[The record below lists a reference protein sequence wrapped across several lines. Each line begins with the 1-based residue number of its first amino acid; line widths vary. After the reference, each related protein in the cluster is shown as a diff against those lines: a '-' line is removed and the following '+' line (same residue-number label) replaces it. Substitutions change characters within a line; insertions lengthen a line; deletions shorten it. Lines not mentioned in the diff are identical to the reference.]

1 MVAIAL
7 VIAIGTG
14 MFTGLG
20 SLETWRKRSN
30 DESFALLNAH
40 DLKVTLAEG
49 SFARTDELRRAAGS
63 LPGQLGVAGAEER
76 LVVPTQVDASRAG
89 RTLLVPGV
97 LVGVDVTARGR
108 PIDGIAV
115 ERGRSLRAGDAGS
128 SVAVV
133 ESGFAER
140 ATMPTGATIRIAGGS
155 RLSTI
160 GQGTSPEYFL
170 VTRPGGGEF
179 GGAESRFAVLFV
191 PLRAAQA
198 ASERGGAVNE
208 LLVKLPSG
216 ADAAAAAAPLE
227 RALDRRLPELGVTVE
242 TLADEPA
249 HRVLYKDA
257 EGDQRIYGIFA
268 WLILAGAAFACFNL
282 ASRVVEAQRR
292 EIGVGM
298 ALGVTPRELAV
309 RPLLLGA
316 EVALLGALL
325 GLALGV
331 LVRAP
336 LRSALEQLLPLPVI
350 ATPFEPAVFLRGALI
365 GFLLPL
371 VATALPVWR
380 AVRVQ
385 PVEAIRVGFR
395 SAKAS
400 GLAPVLRHLRLP
412 GGSLGQTPA
421 RNVLR
426 APRRT
431 LMTVLGIAAVIAA
444 LVSMLGLI
452 DSFLRTVDR
461 SEQEV
466 AGDTPSRVEVALDG
480 FHPHR
485 SDEIR
490 QLAADPAVVAA
501 EPRIAVPAELSA
513 GRENF
518 DIGLQLVDYGS
529 RMWRP
534 TVSDGRPDHDGI
546 LLAEKAA
553 DDLGVRPGDTVVLRH
568 PRRTGPKAFET
579 VQTRVRVAGL
589 HPDPFRTAAYMDT
602 RQAGLLGLR
611 GLANRVHV
619 VPAAGSS
626 LDEVQRALSAAPGVV
641 SVESV
646 IANTQLM
653 EDRMDDF
660 LGVLRVIEAFVLLLA
675 LLIAFNSSSISAD
688 ERAREHATMFA
699 FGVPLTA
706 AARLAVTEG
715 LILGIA
721 ATVLG
726 VAASL
731 ALTGWVVHG
740 VVPDTFP
747 DIGIVVS
754 LSGGSLAAA
763 LLLGTAAVAFAPL
776 LTVRRMRRMD
786 VPSALRVVE

>member
-1 MVAIAL
+1 MLAIAL

-40 DLKVTLAEG
+40 DLKVTLAES
-49 SFARTDELRRAAGS
+49 SFARAGELRRAVGS
-63 LPGQLGVAGAEER
+63 LPSDLRVAGAEER
-76 LVVPTQVDASRAG
+76 LVVPTQVDASRPD
-89 RTLLVPGV
+89 RTVLVPGA
-97 LVGVDVTARGR
+97 LVGVAVTARGR
-108 PIDGIAV
+108 PIDGIAA
-115 ERGRSLRAGDAGS
+115 ERGRGLRARDARS
-128 SVAVV
+128 PVAVV
-133 ESGFAER
+133 ESGFAEQ
-140 ATMPTGATIRIAGGS
+140 AGLPTKATIRIAGGG
-155 RLSTI
+155 RLRTI

-191 PLRAAQA
+191 PLGVAQA
-198 ASERGGAVNE
+198 ASGHPGAVNE
-208 LLVKLPSG
+208 LLVNLPAG
-216 ADAAAAAAPLE
+216 ADAEAAAAPVE
-227 RALDRRLPELGVTVE
+227 RALDQRLPELGVTVE

-257 EGDQRIYGIFA
+257 EGDQRIYAIFS

-316 EVALLGALL
+316 EIALLGALL
-325 GLALGV
+325 GLALGL

-336 LRSALEQLLPLPVI
+336 LRTALEDLLPLPVI
-350 ATPFEPAVFLRGALI
+350 VTPFESTVFLRGALI
-365 GFLLPL
+365 GLLLPL
-371 VATALPVWR
+371 LATALPVWR

-385 PVEAIRVGFR
+385 PIEAIRVGFR
-395 SAKAS
+395 SAKGG
-400 GLAPVLRHLRLP
+400 GLAPLLRRLRLP
-412 GGSLGQTPA
+412 GGSLGQMPA

-461 SEQEV
+461 SEQEL
-466 AGDTPSRVEVALDG
+466 AGNTPSRVEVALDS
-480 FHPHR
+480 FHPR
-485 SDEIR
+485 GSEEIR
-490 QLAADPAVVAA
+490 QLAADPNVAAA
-501 EPRIAVPAELSA
+501 EPRMAVPAELSA
-513 GRENF
+513 GGSNF
-518 DIGLQLVDYGS
+518 DVSLQLVDYES

-534 TVSDGRPDHDGI
+534 TVSDGPADRGGM

-553 DDLGVRPGDTVVLRH
+553 GDLGVGAGDSVMLRH
-568 PRRTGPKAFET
+568 PRRIGATTFET

-602 RQAGLLGLR
+602 SRASLLGLE

-619 VPAAGSS
+619 VPAPGSS
-626 LDEVQRALSAAPGVV
+626 LDEVQRALFADSGVV
-641 SVESV
+641 SVEAV
-646 IANTQLM
+646 TANTQLM
-653 EDRMDDF
+653 EERIDDF

-675 LLIAFNSSSISAD
+675 VLIAFNSSSISAD

-699 FGVPLTA
+699 FGVPVPA

-715 LILGIA
+715 LLMGIA
-721 ATVLG
+721 ATALG
-726 VAASL
+726 VAAGL
-731 ALTGWVVHG
+731 ALTDWVVHG

-747 DIGIVVS
+747 DIGLVVS
-754 LSGGSLAAA
+754 LSTGSLAAA
-763 LLLGTAAVAFAPL
+763 MLLGTAAVALAPL
-776 LTVRRMRRMD
+776 FTARRMRRMD
-786 VPSALRVVE
+786 VPSTLRVVE